1 MSKFSLDDVAS
12 FDRELHKKAKKVNS
26 RDGAHQGHQKKKA
39 RHSEHEQGKEE
50 PLSVYRDRAT
60 ERRSGNSD
68 NASQSYEDALR
79 SLQGVMKQV
88 GPPGVPMRA
97 GGGPPGVPMSSLK
110 KREQVQNEGM
120 EEVVVL
126 RERSQAR
133 ELLTLEDYAVMKGHK
148 RDAIG
153 TSELGAQLKS
163 LVVSPA
169 GLLVDPSYA
178 QQEDHQEALKRTIST
193 SYEYSTRSAT
203 PTLVRSSNRYH
214 REQAREYVSC
224 RFSGP
229 EGVRDRLMGALARLH
244 LPREETLP
252 ETAKEAPTASAPS
265 RTPRIITS
273 IYDDSDEE
281 VTPSAPL
288 PHHGNKMVS
297 ELGLFQKG
305 EDSGGGDEAMDKATV
320 LKSMQAVVDAANKGK
335 GDKRGGGIS
344 LTAPQGEDYEDYDGM
359 GEEDDEDSG

>member
-1 MSKFSLDDVAS
+1 M
-12 FDRELHKKAKKVNS
+12 
-26 RDGAHQGHQKKKA
+26 
-39 RHSEHEQGKEE
+39 
-50 PLSVYRDRAT
+50 SVYRDRAT
-60 ERRSGNSD
+60 ERRSGKNG
-68 NASQSYEDALR
+68 NAPQSYEDALR
-79 SLQGVMKQV
+79 SLQGVTKQV
-88 GPPGVPMRA
+88 GPPGVPM
-97 GGGPPGVPMSSLK
+97 SCLK
-110 KREQVQNEGM
+110 KREEAQDEVM

-126 RERSQAR
+126 RARSQAR
-133 ELLTLEDYAVMKGHK
+133 ELLTLEDHAMMKGHK

-153 TSELGAQLKS
+153 TSKLGAQLKS

-214 REQAREYVSC
+214 REQAYVSC

-229 EGVRDRLMGALARLH
+229 EGVRDRLMGALARLL

-288 PHHGNKMVS
+288 PQHGNKMVS

-305 EDSGGGDEAMDKATV
+305 DSGGGYEAMDKATV
-320 LKSMQAVVDAANKGK
+320 LKSVQAVVDAANKGQ
-335 GDKRGGGIS
+335 GDKREGGIS
-344 LTAPQGEDYEDYDGM
+344 LSAPQGEAYEGYDGM
-359 GEEDDEDSG
+359 GEEDDEDSS